1 MRAMRFAV
9 VGAVAACAGAETVTP
24 VEKVIELLKNLAAK
38 TTAEGKK
45 DAAAYDKYACF
56 CKEQADDKLY
66 AIEKSQKKIGKLDAK
81 INELTNAVAELNT
94 QISDLSVTIS
104 DHEAEI
110 KTITEHSDTAHA
122 GYVEQARELDGC
134 IDALGRAM
142 KAMEDSKKGQE
153 GDSDLDLVQI
163 REGSKLLHPDAKVSV
178 MAALQKLSKPG
189 EAHAYTYQSNDI
201 IATLQDLLRT
211 FKENKKEMDE
221 EEFARNSAFEKK
233 KLAFENEKKFAEKD
247 KAEREAIVEAK
258 NEELQAQQKEQSDET
273 QMKNADQSF
282 LDVLTEDCQTK
293 ANEWDARSSMRADE
307 LKTLNDAMTTLKE
320 GAKENYGANKKLSG
334 IQQHSVVTKGG
345 GHWEWVEGPKAVS
358 FLQVRN
364 NNGAPQK
371 AIQLLTQE
379 AARLRSDVLSAA
391 VMKMTVN
398 LSQDHFVK
406 VRAVI
411 KDLISR
417 LEDAAEAE
425 ATTKSFCDQGMAA
438 ATASRDEANG
448 IIEDKTAEISV
459 ADSEVNLLKEEISA
473 LKKGIADNMKALN
486 EATELRNAE
495 KADNEKTIED
505 ATAGHEAVDFA
516 ITTLQQFYESSSLL
530 QKKVTYVP
538 PNSDRSGNT
547 VADLAPEVM
556 TVSDDRAQAA
566 SKGIIALLDVILSD
580 FERTLEKV
588 REDENTAQA
597 GLETM
602 EADTKSDNEAKQADI
617 DSKET
622 RLSELSDEIIEHT
635 QDKKDGQKQ
644 LDEAKKKLSELKPM
658 CVEGEETYEARVQKR
673 QKEIE
678 ALKEAQQLL
687 DEWQK

>member
-1 MRAMRFAV
+1 MRLAV

-66 AIEKSQKKIGKLDAK
+66 AIEKSRKKIGKLDAK
-81 INELTNAVAELNT
+81 INELTGEVAELNT

-110 KTITEHSDTAHA
+110 KTITEAADTAHA
-122 GYVEQARELDGC
+122 GYVEQAKELDGC
-134 IDALGRAM
+134 ISALGRAM
-142 KAMEDSKKGQE
+142 KAMEDSKKGQT
-153 GDSDLDLVQI
+153 GDSDVDLVQI
-163 REGSKLLHPDAKVSV
+163 RKGSNLLKPDAKVTV
-178 MAALQKLSKPG
+178 LAALQKLSKPG

-201 IATLQDLLRT
+201 IATLQDLLIT
-211 FKENKKEMDE
+211 FKENKKELDE
-221 EEFARNSAFEKK
+221 EEFSRNSAFEKK
-233 KLAFENEKKFAEKD
+233 RLAFQNEKKFAEKD

-258 NEELQAQQKEQSDET
+258 NEELKAQQKEQGDET
-273 QMKNADQSF
+273 AAKGADQNF
-282 LDVLTEDCQTK
+282 LEVLTEDCQTK

-307 LKTLNDAMTTLKE
+307 LKTLNEAITTLKD
-320 GAKENYGANKKLSG
+320 GAQENYGANKKLSG
-334 IQQHSVVTKGG
+334 IQQHSVVTKMQ
-345 GHWEWVEGPKAVS
+345 GHWEWVEGPKVVS

-364 NNGAPQK
+364 NNAAPQK
-371 AIQLLTQE
+371 AIQLLTQQ
-379 AARLRSDVLSAA
+379 AAKLRSDVLSAA
-391 VMKMTVN
+391 VMKMTVS

-425 ATTKSFCDQGMAA
+425 ATTKSFCDQGMSE

-448 IIEDKTAEISV
+448 IIEDKSAEIRV
-459 ADSEVNLLKEEISA
+459 AESEVNLLKEEISA
-473 LKKGIADNMKALN
+473 LEKGIADNMKALN

-516 ITTLQQFYESSSLL
+516 ITTLQQFYEKSEFLQ
-530 QKKVTYVP
+530 QKKATYVP
-538 PNSDRSGNT
+538 PNADRSGNT
-547 VADLAPEVM
+547 VGDLAPEVM
-556 TVSDDRAQAA
+556 SVSDDRAQAA
-566 SKGIIALLDVILSD
+566 SKGIIGLLDVILSD

-588 REDENTAQA
+588 RQDESTAQA
-597 GLETM
+597 GFETM

-635 QDKKDGQKQ
+635 QDKKDGQQQ
-644 LDEAKKKLSELKPM
+644 LKESKKKLSELKPM

-678 ALKEAQQLL
+678 ALKEAQKLL
-687 DEWQK
+687 DEWQQ